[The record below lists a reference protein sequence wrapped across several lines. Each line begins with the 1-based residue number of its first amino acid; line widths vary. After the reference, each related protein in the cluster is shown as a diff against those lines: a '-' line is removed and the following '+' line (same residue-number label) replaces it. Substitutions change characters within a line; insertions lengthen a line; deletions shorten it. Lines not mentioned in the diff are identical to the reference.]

1 MFLSRIARLLL
12 RLGGWTLIGEVPTVA
27 KAIIIAAPHTSNWD
41 GYWALVLRAALQL
54 DVRFFAKQSLFWFPL
69 NLLLRGLGGI
79 PLDRERAGS
88 AVRQAV
94 EMFDANEQFY
104 FALAPEGTRAK
115 TPCWKTGF
123 YRIAQSADV
132 PVVLG
137 FFDYANKQVGL
148 GPTLVLT
155 GDRESDLAICRN
167 FYQRFT
173 GRWPE
178 KASPVIFP
186 ADFSPPG

>member
-1 MFLSRIARLLL
+1 M
-12 RLGGWTLIGEVPTVA
+12 A

-79 PLDRERAGS
+79 PLNRERAGS

-94 EMFDANEQFY
+94 EMFDANERFY

-115 TPCWKTGF
+115 TQCWKTGF

-132 PVVLG
+132 PIVLG
-137 FFDYANKQVGL
+137 FFDYANKQLGL

-155 GDRESDLAICRN
+155 GDRESDLAICRD
-167 FYQRFT
+167 FYPAFT

-186 ADFSPPG
+186 ADISPPG